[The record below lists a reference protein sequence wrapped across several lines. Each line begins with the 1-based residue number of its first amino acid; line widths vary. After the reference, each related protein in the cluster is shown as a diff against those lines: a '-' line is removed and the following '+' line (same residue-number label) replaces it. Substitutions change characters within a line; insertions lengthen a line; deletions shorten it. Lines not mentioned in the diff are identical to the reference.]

1 MAVDSTGSELVSA
14 VALLGAAVVAVPIF
28 KRIGLGSIVGY
39 LIAGIAIG
47 PFGLK
52 LFREP
57 GAILGVAEF
66 GVVLLL
72 FVIGLE
78 LKPSRLWALRADIF
92 GLGAAQ
98 VIVCGALL
106 TGAGWIAGLDPAVA
120 FVAASGMALSSTAI
134 VMQILEERGEATET
148 YGQKTFAVL
157 LLQDLAIVPLLA
169 ALAVIAPYHVD
180 GGPSRLVQIAIAAA
194 AIAGLVAVGR
204 YLLNPLFQVLAASQA
219 REIMAAAA
227 LLVVLGAALAM
238 QASGLSMAMGAF
250 IAGVLLSES
259 SFRHQLEADI
269 EPFRG
274 LLLGLFFLAVGM
286 SIDLA
291 LIAHNWLWVL
301 AAVAIFTAVKVA
313 GIYGVARLFR
323 NGHGDS
329 LRLALMLAQGGEFA
343 FVLFTT
349 AQGLGLID
357 TGTSALLTAAVIVSM
372 ALTPLAPIL
381 LHALLPEK
389 PAPLDGIATLPDGLT
404 GSALV
409 IGFGRFGQ
417 VVSQALLAR
426 GIDVTIIDSDT
437 EMIRSRQRFRLQD
450 LLRRRHTPRRAA
462 RGRRRQRQD
471 RRDLHRQAGRRRPH
485 RRGGQGRLPARQR
498 AGTLLRSRP
507 HPRSHR
513 RRRRLSDPRDLR
525 IGDGLWRGGVARPRC
540 ARRGRGRGARRGAQA
555 RRGAAGAADG
565 RRHHGGPRP
574 DEAQRADA
582 DAAHPAQAQGP
593 AAERGDGG
601 GRGRREKKSSGRA
614 ANRSQGFRGICGAK
628 YGPAAGLLFRLPPER
643 IRHIRAFHKI
653 QAPASKACRRK
664 RLSLVALCP
673 PLPRPS

>member
-1 MAVDSTGSELVSA
+1 MAVDAQSSELVAA

-39 LIAGIAIG
+39 LVAGVAIG

-57 GAILGVAEF
+57 GQILSVAEF

-106 TGAGWIAGLDPAVA
+106 TGAGVLAGLAPAVA
-120 FVAASGMALSSTAI
+120 FVAASGLALSSTAI
-134 VMQILEERGEATET
+134 VMQILEERGELTET
-148 YGQKTFAVL
+148 HGQKTFAVL

-180 GGPSRLVQIAIAAA
+180 GGQSRLAQIAIAVA
-194 AIAGLVAVGR
+194 AIVGVVAVGR
-204 YLLNPLFQVLAASQA
+204 YLLNPLFQLLAAARA

-238 QASGLSMAMGAF
+238 QAGGLSMAMGAF

-291 LIAHNWLWVL
+291 LIARQWPLVL
-301 AAVAIFTAVKVA
+301 AAVVVFMAVKIV
-313 GIYGVARLFR
+313 GIYSIARLFR
-323 NGHGDS
+323 NGHADS
-329 LRLALMLAQGGEFA
+329 LRLALLLAEGGEFA

-349 AQGLGLID
+349 AQGLGLLD
-357 TGTSALLTAAVIVSM
+357 AGTSALLTAAVIVSM

-381 LHALLPEK
+381 LRALLPEK
-389 PAPLDGIATLPDGLT
+389 PAPLDGIDMPDGLT

-437 EMIRSRQRFRLQD
+437 EMIRV
-450 LLRRRHTPRRAA
+450 
-462 RGRRRQRQD
+462 
-471 RRDLHRQAGRRRPH
+471 AGNF
-485 RRGGQGRLPARQR
+485 GFK
-498 AGTLLRSRP
+498 
-507 HPRSHR
+507 
-513 RRRRLSDPRDLR
+513 
-525 IGDGLWRGGVARPRC
+525 IYYGDGTRLDVLR
-540 ARRGRGRGARRGAQA
+540 
-555 RRGAAGAADG
+555 AAGAASAKIVAVCIDKRG
-565 RRHHGGPRP
+565 
-574 DEAQRADA
+574 DA
-582 DAAHPAQAQGP
+582 DRIVELLKTACPVAKVLVRSYD
-593 AAERGDGG
+593 RGHTLDL
-601 GRGRREKKSSGRA
+601 
-614 ANRSQGFRGICGAK
+614 I
-628 YGPAAGLLFRLPPER
+628 AAGVDYQIRETFESAMAFGEAALLALGVPETEAADVVEGVRKRDAARLELQMVDGITAGRDLMKHNVPTPTPLIPP
-643 IRHIRAFHKI
+643 
-653 QAPASKACRRK
+653 RRK
-664 RLSLVALCP
+664 GRPLSEETAVVAA
-673 PLPRPS
+673 RAEEERSGEE

>member
-1 MAVDSTGSELVSA
+1 MAVDSQSSELVAA
-14 VALLGAAVVAVPIF
+14 VALLGAAVVSVPIF
-28 KRIGLGSIVGY
+28 KRIGLGSVVGY

-57 GAILGVAEF
+57 DQILGVAEF

-106 TGAGWIAGLDPAVA
+106 TGAGWLAGLSPEVA
-120 FVAASGMALSSTAI
+120 FVAASGVALSSTAI
-134 VMQILEERGEATET
+134 VMQILEERGETT
-148 YGQKTFAVL
+148 TTHGQKTFAVL

-169 ALAVIAPYHVD
+169 ALTVIAPYHTDD
-180 GGPSRLVQIAIAAA
+180 GQSRLAQTAIAVGAVV
-194 AIAGLVAVGR
+194 GLVAVGR
-204 YLLNPLFQVLAASQA
+204 YLLNPLFQVLAASKA

-286 SIDLA
+286 SIDLG
-291 LIAHNWLWVL
+291 LIAHDWPLVL
-301 AAVAIFTAVKVA
+301 AAVAIFMAVKIA

-323 NGHGDS
+323 NGHADS
-329 LRLALMLAQGGEFA
+329 LRLALLLAQGGEFA

-349 AQGLGLID
+349 AQGLALFD
-357 TGTSALLTAAVIVSM
+357 AGTTALLTAAVIVSM

-381 LHALLPEK
+381 LKLLLPEK
-389 PAPLDGIATLPDGLT
+389 PDSLDGIELPDGLT

-417 VVSQALLAR
+417 VVCQALLAR

-437 EMIRSRQRFRLQD
+437 EMIRI
-450 LLRRRHTPRRAA
+450 
-462 RGRRRQRQD
+462 
-471 RRDLHRQAGRRRPH
+471 AGAF
-485 RRGGQGRLPARQR
+485 GFK
-498 AGTLLRSRP
+498 
-507 HPRSHR
+507 
-513 RRRRLSDPRDLR
+513 
-525 IGDGLWRGGVARPRC
+525 IYYGDGTRLDVLR
-540 ARRGRGRGARRGAQA
+540 
-555 RRGAAGAADG
+555 AAGAGSAKIVAVCIDRRNDADRIVELLRTACPLG
-565 RRHHGGPRP
+565 KVLVRSFDRGHTLDLVAAGVDYQIRETFESAMAFGEAALLALGVPA
-574 DEAQRADA
+574 DEAADVVDGVRKR
-582 DAAHPAQAQGP
+582 DAARLELQMV
-593 AAERGDGG
+593 DGLEA
-601 GRGRREKKSSGRA
+601 GRDLMKHNVPTPTPLTPPKHKGRPLSEETAVVPSGVEE
-614 ANRSQGFRGICGAK
+614 NS
-628 YGPAAGLLFRLPPER
+628 E
-643 IRHIRAFHKI
+643 
-653 QAPASKACRRK
+653 
-664 RLSLVALCP
+664 
-673 PLPRPS
+673 

>member
-1 MAVDSTGSELVSA
+1 MSVETPGSDLASA

-28 KRIGLGSIVGY
+28 KRIGLGAVVGY
-39 LIAGIAIG
+39 LAAGIAIG

-52 LFREP
+52 VFREP
-57 GAILGVAEF
+57 DQILGVAEF

-106 TGAGWIAGLDPAVA
+106 TGAGWLAGLPPAVA
-120 FVAASGMALSSTAI
+120 FVAAAGMALSSTAI

-148 YGQKTFAVL
+148 HGQKTFAIL

-169 ALAVIAPYHVD
+169 ALTVIAPYHVD
-180 GGPSRLVQIAIAAA
+180 GGQSRLVQTGIAVGAVV
-194 AIAGLVAVGR
+194 GLVAVGR
-204 YLLNPLFQVLAASQA
+204 YLLNPFFRVLAAAQA

-238 QASGLSMAMGAF
+238 QAGGLSMAMGAF

-291 LIAHNWLWVL
+291 LIARDWPWVL
-301 AAVAIFTAVKVA
+301 AAVAIFMTIKIA

-323 NGHGDS
+323 NGHGNS
-329 LRLALMLAQGGEFA
+329 LRLALLLAEGGEFA
-343 FVLFTT
+343 FVLFT
-349 AQGLGLID
+349 AASGLGLLD
-357 TGTSALLTAAVIVSM
+357 PGTAALLTAAVIVSM
-372 ALTPLAPIL
+372 ALTPLAPLIAN
-381 LHALLPEK
+381 ALLP
-389 PAPLDGIATLPDGLT
+389 PQPNSLDGIEMPDGLT

-417 VVSQALLAR
+417 VVCQALLAR

-437 EMIRSRQRFRLQD
+437 EMIRVAATFGFKIYYGDGTRLDVLRTAGAGSAKIVAVCIDRRGDADRIVELLKTACPIAKVLVRSFDRGHTLD
-450 LLRRRHTPRRAA
+450 LIGAGVDYQIRETFESAMAFGEAALLALGVPAEEARDVVDGVRKRDAA
-462 RGRRRQRQD
+462 RL
-471 RRDLHRQAGRRRPH
+471 DLQMVDGLQAGRDLMKHNAPTPTPLTTPRHKGRP
-485 RRGGQGRLPARQR
+485 
-498 AGTLLRSRP
+498 
-507 HPRSHR
+507 
-513 RRRRLSDPRDLR
+513 LSEETAV
-525 IGDGLWRGGVARPRC
+525 VAS
-540 ARRGRGRGARRGAQA
+540 A
-555 RRGAAGAADG
+555 
-565 RRHHGGPRP
+565 
-574 DEAQRADA
+574 RADPPAEA
-582 DAAHPAQAQGP
+582 D
-593 AAERGDGG
+593 
-601 GRGRREKKSSGRA
+601 
-614 ANRSQGFRGICGAK
+614 
-628 YGPAAGLLFRLPPER
+628 
-643 IRHIRAFHKI
+643 
-653 QAPASKACRRK
+653 
-664 RLSLVALCP
+664 
-673 PLPRPS
+673 

>member
-1 MAVDSTGSELVSA
+1 MAVDTSGSELVSA
-14 VALLGAAVVAVPIF
+14 VALLGAAVVSVPIF

-57 GAILGVAEF
+57 DQILGVAEF

-72 FVIGLE
+72 FIIGLE

-98 VIVCGALL
+98 VVVCGTLL
-106 TGAGWIAGLDPAVA
+106 TGAGWLAGLSPAVA
-120 FVAASGMALSSTAI
+120 FVAAAGLALSSTAI
-134 VMQILEERGEATET
+134 VLQILEERGEATET
-148 YGQKTFAVL
+148 YGQKTFAIL

-180 GGPSRLVQIAIAAA
+180 GGPSRLAQIAIGVG

-204 YLLNPLFQVLAASQA
+204 YLLNPLFRVLAAAQA

-291 LIAHNWLWVL
+291 LIARNWPLVV
-301 AAVAIFTAVKVA
+301 AAVVVFMAIKIA
-313 GIYGVARLFR
+313 GIYAVARVFR
-323 NGHGDS
+323 NGHADS

-357 TGTSALLTAAVIVSM
+357 AGTSALLTAAVIVSM

-381 LHALLPEK
+381 LHALLPPK
-389 PAPLDGIATLPDGLT
+389 PDSLDGIALPDGLT

-417 VVSQALLAR
+417 IVAQALLAR
-426 GIDVTIIDSDT
+426 GIDATIIDSDT
-437 EMIRSRQRFRLQD
+437 DMIRVAGNFGFQIYYGDGTRLD
-450 LLRRRHTPRRAA
+450 VLRAA
-462 RGRRRQRQD
+462 GAGTAKIVAICIDKRGDAD
-471 RRDLHRQAGRRRPH
+471 RIVEMLKTEFPLASVLVRSYDRGHTLDLIAAGVDYQIRETFESAMAFGEAALLALGVPADEAAEVIDGVRKRDAARLELQMVDGLQAGRDLMRHNVPTPTPLIPPKRKGRP
-485 RRGGQGRLPARQR
+485 
-498 AGTLLRSRP
+498 
-507 HPRSHR
+507 
-513 RRRRLSDPRDLR
+513 LSEETA
-525 IGDGLWRGGVARPRC
+525 VV
-540 ARRGRGRGARRGAQA
+540 
-555 RRGAAGAADG
+555 AAGV
-565 RRHHGGPRP
+565 
-574 DEAQRADA
+574 DE
-582 DAAHPAQAQGP
+582 GP
-593 AAERGDGG
+593 AAEAD
-601 GRGRREKKSSGRA
+601 
-614 ANRSQGFRGICGAK
+614 N
-628 YGPAAGLLFRLPPER
+628 
-643 IRHIRAFHKI
+643 
-653 QAPASKACRRK
+653 
-664 RLSLVALCP
+664 
-673 PLPRPS
+673 

>member
-1 MAVDSTGSELVSA
+1 MTVETPSSELVSA

-57 GAILGVAEF
+57 GQILGVAEF

-106 TGAGWIAGLDPAVA
+106 TGAGVLAGFTPAVA
-120 FVAASGMALSSTAI
+120 FVAAAGIALSSTAI
-134 VMQILEERGEATET
+134 VMQILEERGETTET
-148 YGQKTFAVL
+148 HGQKTFSIL
-157 LLQDLAIVPLLA
+157 LFQDLAIVPLLA
-169 ALAVIAPYHVD
+169 ALAVIAPYHAD
-180 GGPSRLVQIAIAAA
+180 GGSSRFVQFAIAVG
-194 AIAGLVAVGR
+194 AIVGVVGVGR
-204 YLLNPLFQVLAASQA
+204 YLLNPFFQILAASQA

-238 QASGLSMAMGAF
+238 QAGGLSMAMGAF
-250 IAGVLLSES
+250 IAGVLLSEL

-286 SIDLA
+286 SIDLG
-291 LIAHNWLWVL
+291 LIARQWPLVL
-301 AAVAIFTAVKVA
+301 AAVAIFTIIKIA

-329 LRLALMLAQGGEFA
+329 LRLALLLAQGGEFA
-343 FVLFTT
+343 FVIFTT

-357 TGTSALLTAAVIVSM
+357 PGTSALLTAAVIVSM

-381 LHALLPEK
+381 LKVLLPER
-389 PAPLDGIATLPDGLT
+389 PQSLDGIDVPDGLT

-417 VVSQALLAR
+417 VVCQALLAR

-437 EMIRSRQRFRLQD
+437 EMIRV
-450 LLRRRHTPRRAA
+450 
-462 RGRRRQRQD
+462 
-471 RRDLHRQAGRRRPH
+471 AGNF
-485 RRGGQGRLPARQR
+485 GFK
-498 AGTLLRSRP
+498 
-507 HPRSHR
+507 
-513 RRRRLSDPRDLR
+513 
-525 IGDGLWRGGVARPRC
+525 IYYGDGTRLDVLR
-540 ARRGRGRGARRGAQA
+540 
-555 RRGAAGAADG
+555 AAGAASAKIVAVCID
-565 RRHHGGPRP
+565 R
-574 DEAQRADA
+574 RADTDRIVDLLKTTCPLA
-582 DAAHPAQAQGP
+582 KVLVRSYDRGHTLDLIAAGVDYQIRETFESAMAFGEVALLALGVPPGEAADVIDGVRRRDAARLELQMVDGIEAGRDLMKHNVPIPTPLTPPKHKGRPLSQQTAVVAASGE
-593 AAERGDGG
+593 AERRADGDG
-601 GRGRREKKSSGRA
+601 
-614 ANRSQGFRGICGAK
+614 
-628 YGPAAGLLFRLPPER
+628 
-643 IRHIRAFHKI
+643 
-653 QAPASKACRRK
+653 
-664 RLSLVALCP
+664 
-673 PLPRPS
+673 

>member
-1 MAVDSTGSELVSA
+1 MAVDVHGSELVNA

-28 KRIGLGSIVGY
+28 KRIGLGAIVGY
-39 LIAGIAIG
+39 LVAGIAIG

-57 GAILGVAEF
+57 DQILSVAEF

-106 TGAGWIAGLDPAVA
+106 TGAGMLAGLSPAVA
-120 FVAASGMALSSTAI
+120 FVAASGLALSSTAI
-134 VMQILEERGEATET
+134 VMQILEERGETTET
-148 YGQKTFAVL
+148 HGQKTFAVL

-169 ALAVIAPYHVD
+169 VLALIAPYQIDD
-180 GGPSRLVQIAIAAA
+180 GHSRLSQIAIAIA
-194 AIAGLVAVGR
+194 AIVGVVAVGR
-204 YLLNPLFQVLAASQA
+204 YLLNPLFQILATARA
-219 REIMAAAA
+219 REIMTAAA

-238 QASGLSMAMGAF
+238 EAGGLSMAMGAF

-291 LIAHNWLWVL
+291 LIAENWLMVL
-301 AAVAIFTAVKVA
+301 AAVIVFMVVKVA
-313 GIYGVARLFR
+313 GTYAVARLFR

-329 LRLALMLAQGGEFA
+329 LRLALMLAEGGEFA
-343 FVLFTT
+343 FVMFTT
-349 AQGLGLID
+349 AGGLGLID
-357 TGTSALLTAAVIVSM
+357 AGTSALLTAAVIVSM

-381 LHALLPEK
+381 LKRLLPEK
-389 PAPLDGIATLPDGLT
+389 PDSLDGIDVPDGLT

-417 VVSQALLAR
+417 IVCQALLAR

-437 EMIRSRQRFRLQD
+437 EMIRVAANFGFR
-450 LLRRRHTPRRAA
+450 
-462 RGRRRQRQD
+462 
-471 RRDLHRQAGRRRPH
+471 
-485 RRGGQGRLPARQR
+485 
-498 AGTLLRSRP
+498 
-507 HPRSHR
+507 
-513 RRRRLSDPRDLR
+513 
-525 IGDGLWRGGVARPRC
+525 IYYGDGTRLDVLH
-540 ARRGRGRGARRGAQA
+540 
-555 RRGAAGAADG
+555 AAGAASAKIVAVCIDK
-565 RRHHGGPRP
+565 
-574 DEAQRADA
+574 RADTDRIVELLKTECPIA
-582 DAAHPAQAQGP
+582 KVLVRSYDRGHTLDLIAAGVDYQIRETFESAMAFGEVALLALGVPPGEATEVLDGVRKRDGARLELQMVDGLSAGRDLMRHNVPTPTPLTPPKHKGRPLSEETAVVAGGVDEGP
-593 AAERGDGG
+593 AAELD
-601 GRGRREKKSSGRA
+601 
-614 ANRSQGFRGICGAK
+614 N
-628 YGPAAGLLFRLPPER
+628 
-643 IRHIRAFHKI
+643 
-653 QAPASKACRRK
+653 
-664 RLSLVALCP
+664 
-673 PLPRPS
+673 

>member
-1 MAVDSTGSELVSA
+1 MAVDTYSSELVSA

-57 GAILGVAEF
+57 DQILGVAEF

-106 TGAGWIAGLDPAVA
+106 TGAGVLAGLTPAVA
-120 FVAASGMALSSTAI
+120 FVAASGLALSSTAI
-134 VMQILEERGEATET
+134 VMQILEERGETTET
-148 YGQKTFAVL
+148 HGQKTFAIL

-169 ALAVIAPYHVD
+169 VLAVIAPHHVD
-180 GGPSRLVQIAIAAA
+180 GGASRLTQLGIAIAA
-194 AIAGLVAVGR
+194 IVGVVAVGR
-204 YLLNPLFQVLAASQA
+204 YLLNPLFQILAGAQA

-238 QASGLSMAMGAF
+238 QAGGLSMAMGAF

-291 LIAHNWLWVL
+291 LIARNWPLVL
-301 AAVAIFTAVKVA
+301 AAVAIFTLVKIA

-323 NGHGDS
+323 NGHADS
-329 LRLALMLAQGGEFA
+329 LRLALLLAQGGEFA

-349 AQGLGLID
+349 AQGLGLLD
-357 TGTSALLTAAVIVSM
+357 AGTSALLTAAVIVSM

-381 LHALLPEK
+381 LKALLPEK
-389 PAPLDGIATLPDGLT
+389 PQSLDGIEVPDGLT

-417 VVSQALLAR
+417 VACQALLAR
-426 GIDVTIIDSDT
+426 GIDVSIIDSDT
-437 EMIRSRQRFRLQD
+437 EMIRSANAF
-450 LLRRRHTPRRAA
+450 
-462 RGRRRQRQD
+462 GFK
-471 RRDLHRQAGRRRPH
+471 
-485 RRGGQGRLPARQR
+485 
-498 AGTLLRSRP
+498 
-507 HPRSHR
+507 
-513 RRRRLSDPRDLR
+513 
-525 IGDGLWRGGVARPRC
+525 IYYGDGTRLDVLR
-540 ARRGRGRGARRGAQA
+540 
-555 RRGAAGAADG
+555 AAGAASAKIVAVCVDK
-565 RRHHGGPRP
+565 
-574 DEAQRADA
+574 RADA
-582 DAAHPAQAQGP
+582 DRIVELLKTACPIAKVLVRSYD
-593 AAERGDGG
+593 RGHTLDL
-601 GRGRREKKSSGRA
+601 
-614 ANRSQGFRGICGAK
+614 I
-628 YGPAAGLLFRLPPER
+628 AAGVDYQIRETFESAMAFGEAALLALGVPETE
-643 IRHIRAFHKI
+643 A
-653 QAPASKACRRK
+653 ADVVAGVRK
-664 RLSLVALCP
+664 RDAARLELQMVDGITAGRDLMKHNVPTPTPLTPPKHKGRPLSEETAVVAAGGEEGE
-673 PLPRPS
+673 

>member
-1 MAVDSTGSELVSA
+1 MAIDSSSSELVAA

-39 LIAGIAIG
+39 LVAGVAIG

-57 GAILGVAEF
+57 GQILSVAEF

-78 LKPSRLWALRADIF
+78 LKPSRLWSLRADIF

-106 TGAGWIAGLDPAVA
+106 TGAGVLAGLDPAVA

-134 VMQILEERGEATET
+134 VMQILEERGEMTET
-148 YGQKTFAVL
+148 HGQKTFAVL

-180 GGPSRLVQIAIAAA
+180 GGQSRLAQIGIAVA
-194 AIAGLVAVGR
+194 AIAGVVAVGR
-204 YLLNPLFQVLAASQA
+204 YLLNPLFQVLAAARA

-238 QASGLSMAMGAF
+238 QAGGLSMAMGAF

-286 SIDLA
+286 SIDLG
-291 LIAHNWLWVL
+291 LIAHQWPLVL
-301 AAVAIFTAVKVA
+301 AAVVVFMTVKIA

-329 LRLALMLAQGGEFA
+329 LRLALLLAEGGEFA
-343 FVLFTT
+343 FVIFTT
-349 AQGLGLID
+349 AQGLGLLD
-357 TGTSALLTAAVIVSM
+357 AGTSALLTAAVIVSM
-372 ALTPLAPIL
+372 ALTPLAPIVL
-381 LHALLPEK
+381 KALLPEK
-389 PAPLDGIATLPDGLT
+389 PQSLDGIEVPDGLT

-437 EMIRSRQRFRLQD
+437 EMIRV
-450 LLRRRHTPRRAA
+450 
-462 RGRRRQRQD
+462 
-471 RRDLHRQAGRRRPH
+471 AGNF
-485 RRGGQGRLPARQR
+485 GFK
-498 AGTLLRSRP
+498 
-507 HPRSHR
+507 
-513 RRRRLSDPRDLR
+513 
-525 IGDGLWRGGVARPRC
+525 IYYGDGTRLDVLR
-540 ARRGRGRGARRGAQA
+540 
-555 RRGAAGAADG
+555 AAGAASAKIVAVCIDK
-565 RRHHGGPRP
+565 
-574 DEAQRADA
+574 RADA
-582 DAAHPAQAQGP
+582 DRIVELLKTACPIAKVLVRSYDRGHTLDLIAAGVDYQIRETFESAMAFGEAALLALGVPEAE
-593 AAERGDGG
+593 AAEVVEGVRKRDAARLELQMVDGITA
-601 GRGRREKKSSGRA
+601 GRDLMKHNVPTPTPLIPPKRKGRPLSEETA
-614 ANRSQGFRGICGAK
+614 VV
-628 YGPAAGLLFRLPPER
+628 AAGAEESSEG
-643 IRHIRAFHKI
+643 AN
-653 QAPASKACRRK
+653 SE
-664 RLSLVALCP
+664 
-673 PLPRPS
+673 